1 MSWRSILIT
10 VLGIASG
17 IFAVVGLRQMQ
28 ERISQAASKVE
39 TTTVVVVKTAM
50 DRGYTIKPE
59 SVQIKE
65 WPRELVPDSAIKSIE
80 QAAGRIALSPLIP
93 GEILLDGKLAADGA
107 TRGAGNLVR
116 PGMRAYSIQ
125 ASTAASS
132 VAGLILPG
140 DHVDVILSM
149 QSSGSDESGGGT
161 STTLLQNVEILAVDQ
176 KLDTPV
182 ENRPTP
188 KLTTVTLLVTQ
199 RQAALL
205 GLGQKAGILSL
216 SLRNPE
222 DEETADTAPVTLA
235 EIRYREE
242 LPLATHPKDD
252 STVAEKPEVAT
263 TQAVTAAVATEP
275 VSADAAVTQTPA
287 AKRHLSAIRTLRGSQ
302 VGEVSIELGDKQ

>member
-1 MSWRSILIT
+1 
-10 VLGIASG
+10 
-17 IFAVVGLRQMQ
+17 
-28 ERISQAASKVE
+28 
-39 TTTVVVVKTAM
+39 
-50 DRGYTIKPE
+50 
-59 SVQIKE
+59 VQVRE
-65 WPRELVPDSAIKSIE
+65 WPRELVPDSAIKSID
-80 QAAGRIALSPLIP
+80 QASGRIVLSPLIP
-93 GEILLDGKLAADGA
+93 GEILLDGKLATEGV

-116 PGMRAYSIQ
+116 RGMRAYSIL

-149 QSSGSDESGGGT
+149 QSQSGDESGGGT

-176 KLDTPV
+176 KLDVPM
-182 ENRPTP
+182 ENKPSA

-222 DEETADTAPVTLA
+222 DEEMADTEPVTLA

-242 LPLATHPKDD
+242 LPIVLHGKDT
-252 STVAEKPEVAT
+252 SAPQAPAEVTTAQAEVPASET
-263 TQAVTAAVATEP
+263 PPPADVQAQTAAV
-275 VSADAAVTQTPA
+275 
-287 AKRHLSAIRTLRGSQ
+287 KRHTSAIRTLRGNQ
-302 VGEVSIELGDKQ
+302 VGVVSIELGDN